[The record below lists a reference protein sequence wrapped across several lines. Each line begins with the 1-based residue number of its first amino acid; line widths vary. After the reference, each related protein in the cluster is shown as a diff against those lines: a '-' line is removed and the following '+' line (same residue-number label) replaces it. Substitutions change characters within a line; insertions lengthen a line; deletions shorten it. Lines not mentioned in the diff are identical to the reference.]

1 MSGGRGSTIA
11 RITTIQI
18 ESRPNLV
25 WVEIETQDGLIG
37 VGETFSLAD
46 AVAAYIHEGVAPYLI
61 GEDASAI
68 QRHWTALFRQRGR
81 SGIGVET
88 RGASAID
95 IALWDILGKRTGLP
109 LYQLLGGASRDQVR
123 VYNTC
128 GGPDYVR
135 EPAVPGRLYTGVIE
149 SARGFEDLW
158 AFQHAPEELAADLL
172 AMGITGMKI
181 WPFDEIAQETGG
193 HYITDEQLTRGLG
206 SLARIRESLGLRIDV
221 ALEMHGSWNP
231 APAVKIAKAVEQYQP
246 MWIEDPIRLDNIGAL
261 SEFCRSTS
269 VPILVGE
276 TLGSRF
282 PYREIL
288 ERTEVAIVM
297 TDPCWVGGITE
308 ARRVADLASLYQKP
322 FTPHDCAG
330 PVNLAVD
337 AHLSAHADTAFIQ
350 EVVRAFYY
358 GWYAEVAEGLP
369 ELAGGMME
377 AATRPGHGVTLKAE
391 IVETP
396 GARVRTSTRD

>member
-1 MSGGRGSTIA
+1 MSRRRDSAIS
-11 RITTIQI
+11 RITTIQV

-25 WVEIETQDGLIG
+25 WVEIETEDGLVG

-46 AVAAYIHEGVAPYLI
+46 AVAAYIHEGVAPYLL

-95 IALWDILGKRTGLP
+95 IGLWDLLGRRTGLP
-109 LYQLLGGASRDQVR
+109 LYQLLGGASRDEIR

-135 EPAVPGRLYTGVIE
+135 EPAVPGRLYTGPIE
-149 SARGFEDLW
+149 SARTFEDLW
-158 AFQHAPEELAADLL
+158 AFRHHPEALAADLL
-172 AMGITGMKI
+172 EMGITGMKI
-181 WPFDEIAQETGG
+181 WPFDEIAQETAGQ
-193 HYITDEQLTRGLG
+193 YITGEQLSRGL
-206 SLARIRESLGLRIDV
+206 APVVRIRESAGTRIDIAV
-221 ALEMHGSWNP
+221 EMHGKWSL
-231 APAVKIAKAVEQYQP
+231 APALKIAKGVEEYQP
-246 MWIEDPIRLDNIGAL
+246 MWIEDPIRLDNIAAL
-261 SEFCRSTS
+261 AEFCRSTS
-269 VPILVGE
+269 VPTSVGE
-276 TLGSRF
+276 TLGGRF
-282 PYREIL
+282 PYREVL
-288 ERTEVAIVM
+288 ERAEVAIVM

-308 ARRVADLASLYQKP
+308 ARRIADLASLYQKP

-337 AHLSAHADTAFIQ
+337 VHLSAHAETAFIQ

-358 GWYAEVAEGLP
+358 GWYPDVADGLP
-369 ELAGGMME
+369 ELSNGIIKP
-377 AATRPGHGVTLKAE
+377 ATRPGHGVALKPE
-391 IVETP
+391 MVEAP
-396 GARVRTSTRD
+396 GTTIRTSTRD